1 MFQNVKPNADIKSCI
16 FKTFLI
22 SVPSSWAVLQKKQVP
37 AAFAAGTCGSP
48 LVSGLENGRHDN
60 AKHHSGGNSASSGGE
75 SSGQNP

>member
-1 MFQNVKPNADIKSCI
+1 MPNRKNGAMTASPIPVSY
-16 FKTFLI
+16 THL
-22 SVPSSWAVLQKKQVP
+22 VPSSWAALQKKQVP

-60 AKHHSGGNSASSGGE
+60 AKHHSGGNSTSSGGE